1 MHFIPIEITPPK
13 NEADFERMC
22 VQVYGVV
29 FKDSMPKTN
38 GRSGQAQNGVD
49 IFVKDPALGRVGI
62 QCKKYTLKPVKWKDV
77 IDEVDKAD
85 AGRVAI
91 KKLILATTAVN
102 DAVLLRQVQDLS
114 DEREA
119 NGFFPVEIEFWGDIC
134 NHIDRYPVLQ
144 DSYSPNSPGASFHR
158 TDAKLSAIQQ
168 ISLETHDA
176 VVSLAALPGGRDDSA
191 DRLITT
197 QLDHTNVLLKACR
210 FRDALDHLAVVGA
223 DMLPFDNH
231 QKARWHLQ
239 KGLAQWLSHDD
250 IGESADHFL
259 KSFALYPDD
268 ERMAAANV
276 RGLMLKGDLD
286 FAFDAGK
293 AAFER
298 FPASDQVWYAYSNVK
313 LMRGDSIQ
321 FADLPQYLRTEPD
334 ALQFVAQVELKSGN
348 LGEAI
353 RLSQLAA
360 AGSNAGFF
368 VCATALRVAVH
379 CGSQLP
385 PGAMNGVLPEREKTA
400 LLSAVNLFEPRLER
414 LWSVQSTAAK
424 ETAAHLGFALL
435 LLAKYSDA
443 LKLVKEAESN
453 HLESQA
459 LLRVQ
464 IIALSELGDDE
475 TVQALAAQR
484 GTELD
489 PEGVV
494 IAGQVAA
501 NCGNLALLKTLSTVA
516 EMLLPP
522 HPDSVELISALRWEA
537 LDRTEQRALA
547 VSEVLRAKLELDGG
561 LISCCVGGRVLNR
574 AGLALEAQAV
584 VLRAQGLVT
593 DESDDGDRLMLAEL
607 LFSVSQW
614 GRAATLFE
622 ELLVPGTL
630 SELHNRLLT
639 CYVRSQNRR
648 KAKELF
654 GRLPSGW
661 YENDVTRR
669 LAIELGQQAGDWEFL
684 RPLMAAQVK
693 RQPVQAGSWLFK
705 LSVSLHSSSAP
716 QFQADLR
723 DVPEL
728 LEGPIKTLVQLA
740 GLELRYGE
748 LERGMRRLYRM
759 VRANLDEPEALSAY
773 FISIMGASD
782 SLPLMA
788 PALSMVV
795 DGCSVTLTDE
805 VGQQMEIVIDPQSVG
820 ALPKRDGYCDQM
832 SPIGQAL
839 LRANV
844 GAVVYVPSAFG
855 VPTSYV
861 VTSIQSAYRRLLQ
874 VVMERA
880 NSIGGLP
887 HMKSLHIGRT
897 GDADKDLA
905 FMKAEVLRI
914 SSISKEIFEHYEK
927 GHLTVG
933 MFAKLQGRTPVE
945 AAIGW
950 PLEGPPLFVANGTEE
965 ERARA
970 FELLRRTK
978 AVYVIDSL
986 TIAELV
992 NFGITEIL
1000 AGLPRVLVSP
1010 VTKALLEERLR
1021 AAESDKSIA
1030 TTMEIDGQLAI
1041 VEHNAQYHQ
1050 QRVALCRE
1058 LLACV
1063 ETYCQV
1069 QPAYGELDLPAEHAA
1084 LVDVLEDEEVEVLIL
1099 AKSQD
1104 ATVLSLDGRYRAL
1117 IESFAS
1123 VAGIWP
1129 QALLMHCGQIGVLE
1143 PSLVSRATIRQFLNN
1158 RTFVCVNSVDLV
1170 WMVLQGG
1177 GLLQH
1182 GMQRF
1187 KRYLSSSEA
1196 EFSSTMSVAFEF
1208 LAKVAG
1214 LKIQLGAFGE
1224 LFEHVMEA
1232 ALRHPHCPADFI
1244 RDVAEF
1250 VEDVTADLNG
1260 AEQVY
1265 GPINEPR
1272 LERINVQRRFLA
1284 ERMRKA
1290 ATRALQPE
1298 STRPI
1303 AVRTLFCSAIPWI
1316 VVDRGDDREVVS
1328 VKGRIEPNG
1337 ADSEVSIEGVLEK
1350 PSVYLVSAPR

>member
-22 VQVYGVV
+22 VQVYGVI
-29 FKDSMPKTN
+29 FKDPMPKTN

-77 IDEVDKAD
+77 TDEVDKAD

-102 DAVLLRQVQDLS
+102 DAVLLKQVQELS
-114 DEREA
+114 DEREE

-144 DSYSPNSPGASFHR
+144 ESYSPNSPGASFHR
-158 TDAKLSAIQQ
+158 IDEKLSSIKQ
-168 ISLETHDA
+168 INLETHDA
-176 VVSLAALPGGRDDSA
+176 VLNLAALPSGRADSA
-191 DRLITT
+191 DRLITA

-210 FRDALDHLAVVGA
+210 FRDALDHLSVVGV
-223 DMLPFDNH
+223 DMLPFDDH

-250 IGESADHFL
+250 IEESADHFL
-259 KSFALYPDD
+259 KSFLLFPDD

-276 RGLMLKGDLD
+276 RGLMLKGELSL
-286 FAFDAGK
+286 AFDAGR
-293 AAFER
+293 AALER
-298 FPASDQVWYAYSNVK
+298 FPTSDQVWYAYSNVR
-313 LMRGDSIQ
+313 LMRGDSVQ
-321 FADLPQYLRTEPD
+321 FADVPHYLRAEPD
-334 ALQFVAQVELKSGN
+334 ALQFVAQVELK
-348 LGEAI
+348 LGDIDEAI

-360 AGSNAGFF
+360 ADSNAGFF
-368 VCATALRVAVH
+368 VRATALRVAVH
-379 CGSQLP
+379 SGSLLP
-385 PGAMNGVLPEREKTA
+385 PGAMNGVLPEREKQA
-400 LLSAVNLFEPRLER
+400 LLSAVNFFEPRLER
-414 LWSVQSTAAK
+414 LWSVQSIAAR
-424 ETAAHLGFALL
+424 ETVAHLGFALL

-464 IIALSELGDDE
+464 IIALSEMGDDE
-475 TVQALAAQR
+475 AVQALAGQR
-484 GTELD
+484 ATELD

-501 NCGNLALLKTLSTVA
+501 NCGNLELLKTLSSAA
-516 EMLLPP
+516 ESLQPP
-522 HPDSVELISALRWEA
+522 HPDSLELISALRWEA
-537 LDRTEQRALA
+537 LERTAQGALA
-547 VSEVLRAKLELDGG
+547 VSEVLRAQLELDGG

-584 VLRAQGLVT
+584 VVRAQSLVT

-614 GRAATLFE
+614 GQAASMFE
-622 ELLVPGTL
+622 RLLVPGTL

-648 KAKELF
+648 KAKELI
-654 GRLPSGW
+654 GRLPGGW

-684 RPLMAAQVK
+684 KPLMAAQVK
-693 RQPVQAGSWLFK
+693 RQPSNAGSWLFK

-728 LEGPIKTLVQLA
+728 LEGPIKPLVQLA
-740 GLELRYGE
+740 GLELRCGE
-748 LERGMRRLYRM
+748 LERGMRRLYRL
-759 VRANLDEPEALSAY
+759 VRENLDEPEALSAY

-782 SLPLMA
+782 SLPLMDA
-788 PALSMVV
+788 ALSMVV
-795 DGCSVTLTDE
+795 EGSSVTLTDE
-805 VGQQMEIVIDPQSVG
+805 VGQQVEIVIDPQSVG
-820 ALPKRDGYCDQM
+820 TLPKRDGYCDQA
-832 SPIGQAL
+832 SPIGNAL
-839 LRANV
+839 LGATV
-844 GAVVYVPSAFG
+844 GAVVFIPSAFG
-855 VPTSYV
+855 ESTRYV

-887 HMKSLHIGRT
+887 HMKSVRIGST

-905 FMKAEVLRI
+905 FMKAEVLRT
-914 SSISKEIFEHYEK
+914 SSISKEIFEHYAK
-927 GHLTVG
+927 GHLTAG

-950 PLEGPPLFVANGTEE
+950 PLEGPPLFVASGTEE
-965 ERARA
+965 ERTRA
-970 FELLRRTK
+970 FNLLQRTD
-978 AVYVIDSL
+978 AVYVVDSL

-992 NFGITEIL
+992 NFGITQIL
-1000 AGLPRVLVSP
+1000 GGLPRVLVSP

-1021 AAESDKSIA
+1021 AAESDRSIA

-1041 VEHNAQYHQ
+1041 VERDAQYHQ
-1050 QRVALCRE
+1050 QRVALCRQ
-1058 LLACV
+1058 LLACI

-1099 AKSQD
+1099 AKSLN
-1104 ATVLSLDGRYRAL
+1104 ATVLTLDGRYRAL
-1117 IESFAS
+1117 IESFAG
-1123 VAGIWP
+1123 VHGIWP
-1129 QALLMHCGQIGVLE
+1129 QALLMHCAQIGVLE
-1143 PSLVSRATIRQFLNN
+1143 HSLVCRATIRQFLNN
-1158 RTFVCVNSVDLV
+1158 RTFVCVNSGDLV

-1177 GLLQH
+1177 AWLQH
-1182 GMQRF
+1182 GMLRF
-1187 KRYLSSSEA
+1187 KRYLSSNEA
-1196 EFSSTMSVAFEF
+1196 EFVSTMSVAFEF
-1208 LAKVAG
+1208 LSKVAG

-1232 ALRHPHCPADFI
+1232 ALRHPHCPSDFI

-1250 VEDVTADLNG
+1250 VEDITSDLNG
-1260 AEQVY
+1260 AEQLY
-1265 GPINEPR
+1265 GPLNEPR
-1272 LERINVQRRFLA
+1272 LERINLQRRFLA

-1290 ATRALQPE
+1290 ATYAAEPE

-1328 VKGRIEPNG
+1328 VNG
-1337 ADSEVSIEGVLEK
+1337 SIAPGGVDSDASIEGVLEK
-1350 PSVYLVSAPR
+1350 PSAYLVSPPR